1 MKPASSLPPHLAL
14 VPRADVAAALPEG
27 NFDALVV
34 VGPAPLSVAEAPAP
48 IRAALAQAE
57 RTDRP
62 LAAGRAVGCVPAAG
76 VPGERLVIATTG
88 PLSSWELDVR
98 AVGAA
103 AAAGVARAVD
113 AGARR
118 PLVWLAHAPRE
129 PRFAQAREVAALG
142 ALAALWR
149 PLELRLRE
157 GFKPAADALGWVD
170 DDEAAWARAVDLE
183 RARGAARD
191 VAGTEP
197 ETMSPA
203 AMGDYCAELFRG
215 GPVEVS
221 VEGDQGRIAAGYPL
235 LAAVARASQPVEAH
249 RPRVIRLAYQGEG
262 EVERTLFFAGKGL
275 VYDTGGAD
283 VKTDGHMAGMS
294 RDKGGAGAV
303 VGVFAALAARKP
315 RGVRAVGLLGAVRNS
330 VGPHGYVS
338 DEIITARSGV
348 RVRIGNTDAEGR
360 LVLADL
366 VAALREEAHGR
377 PDPSVFSIATLTGH
391 AALSY
396 GPYTAILENGPAR
409 ARGLADALDRAGEA
423 FGDPFERSRL
433 RPEDYAFIAGR
444 VATED
449 VLSCN
454 NLPSS
459 RTPRG
464 HQFPA
469 AFIDVVSGLRAHHA
483 KGGPPIAFAH
493 LDIAGSC
500 VANGTWQTGTPTGAP
515 VVALMHGLSL
525 A

>member
-1 MKPASSLPPHLAL
+1 MKPASSLPPQLAL
-14 VPRADVAAALPEG
+14 VSRADVAAALPSDR
-27 NFDALVV
+27 FDALVV
-34 VGPAPLSVAEAPAP
+34 VGPAPLSAAEAPASL
-48 IRAALAQAE
+48 RAALAQIE

-62 LAAGRAVGCVPAAG
+62 IAQGRAVACVPAAG
-76 VPGERLVIATTG
+76 VPGERLVLSTTG
-88 PLSSWELDVR
+88 PLASWELDVR
-98 AVGAA
+98 VFGAA
-103 AAAGVARAVD
+103 ASAGVARAID

-118 PLVWLAHAPRE
+118 PLVWLAYAPRE
-129 PRFAQAREVAALG
+129 PRFAQARDVAALG

-157 GFKPAADALGWVD
+157 GFRPAADALGWVD
-170 DDEAAWARAVDLE
+170 DDEAPWARALDLE
-183 RARGAARD
+183 RAREAARD
-191 VAGTEP
+191 VTGTEP
-197 ETMSPA
+197 ETMSPTN
-203 AMGDYCAELFRG
+203 MGAYCAALFEG

-221 VEGDQGRIAAGYPL
+221 VESDQGRIASGHPL

-249 RPRVIRLAYQGEG
+249 RPRLIRLVYEGEG

-283 VKTDGHMAGMS
+283 LKTDGHMAGMS

-303 VGVFAALAARKP
+303 VGLFAALAARRP
-315 RGVRAVGLLGAVRNS
+315 RGVRVVGLIGAVRNS
-330 VGPHGYVS
+330 IGPHSFVS

-366 VAALREEAHGR
+366 LAELREEATGR
-377 PDPSVFSIATLTGH
+377 PNPTLFSIATLTGH

-396 GPYTAILENGPAR
+396 GPYSAILENGPAR
-409 ARGLADALDRAGEA
+409 ACGLGDAIERAGEA

-433 RPEDYAFIAGR
+433 RPEDYAFIVGR
-444 VATED
+444 SIAED

-454 NLPSS
+454 SLSS
-459 RTPRG
+459 ARTARG

-469 AFIDVVSGLRAHHA
+469 AFLDVVSGLRAHHA
-483 KGGPPIAFAH
+483 KGGAPIAFAH
-493 LDIAGSC
+493 LDIAGSF
-500 VANGTWQTGTPTGAP
+500 VSGGTWQTGTPTGTP
-515 VVALMHGLSL
+515 LVALMHGLSL